1 MSDLRDQT
9 GLSAGSVRLAI
20 VGVGRFGRI
29 HAMKLAQM
37 PEVDLIGIADIDR
50 DRGGELAHGLSV
62 PFTHDYRDLIGHS
75 QAAVITAT
83 TSAHHDIAAAFL
95 ETGSDVFIE
104 KPMAT
109 TAVEAE
115 DLVQKAR
122 KTGAILQVGHIERF
136 GTLFKRIRQYA
147 DRPLYIETVRIA
159 PFGLRGTDVS
169 VVLDVMIHDLDLV
182 IGLVAAPLEEVS
194 AIGAPI
200 FSENDDI
207 ASARLTFANGCV
219 ANLTASRISMKRER
233 RMRIFQQDHF
243 LSADFDA
250 NSIRV
255 IRKSAG
261 AGSPGIDTEDFQAPR
276 SDPLQLELDNFI
288 HCVRTRERPLVS
300 GEEGRDA
307 LIAAIMVTDT
317 LKAHHD
323 RLRRSGLVV

>member
-1 MSDLRDQT
+1 MSDLRDQA
-9 GLSAGSVRLAI
+9 GPRAGSVRTAI

-37 PEVDLIGIADIDR
+37 PDVDLVGIADIDR
-50 DRGGELAHGLSV
+50 ERGEAFAHELSV
-62 PFTHDYRDLIGHS
+62 PFTPDYRDLISRS
-75 QAAVITAT
+75 QAVAITAT
-83 TSAHHDIAAAFL
+83 TSAHYEIAAAFL
-95 ETGSDVFIE
+95 DSGSDVFIE

-109 TAVEAE
+109 TAAEAE
-115 DLVQKAR
+115 ELVRKAA

-136 GTLFKRIRQYA
+136 GALFKQIRQYV
-147 DRPLYIETVRIA
+147 DRPLYLETVRIA
-159 PFGLRGTDVS
+159 PFGPRGTDVS

-207 ASARLTFANGCV
+207 ASARLTFANGCI
-219 ANLTASRISMKRER
+219 ANLVASRISMKRER

-250 NSIRV
+250 NSMRV
-255 IRKSAG
+255 IRKSTG
-261 AGSPGIDTEDFQAPR
+261 KGSPGIEMEDFQAPQ

-288 HCVRTRERPLVS
+288 HCVKTRERPLVS
-300 GEEGRDA
+300 GKEGRDA
-307 LIAAIMVTDT
+307 LIAAIKVTDT
-317 LKAHHD
+317 LKTHHD
-323 RLRRSGLVV
+323 RLRKSGLLA